1 MKITYT
7 FADGTTSIVEVSE
20 DIGNVIIDF
29 DRIERNYALQHRRHD
44 CSLEAYDVDGNYI
57 PSDEDIERDF
67 IQNQERELLYKA
79 IRSLLPEQQDLIIRV
94 YFNKEKMCDI
104 ATECGV
110 SKAAV
115 TQRVNRA
122 LAQLKKII
130 ENFS

>member
-20 DIGNVIIDF
+20 EIGNVIIDL
-29 DRIERNYALQHRRHD
+29 DRLESNSDRKHRYND
-44 CSLEAYDVDGNYI
+44 CSLDAYDVDGNYV
-57 PSDEDIERDF
+57 PSDEDIVGDF
-67 IQNQERELLYKA
+67 LKKEERELLYKA
-79 IRSLLPEQQDLIIRV
+79 IRSLLPEQQDLIFRI
-94 YFNKEKMCDI
+94 YFNNEKMCDI

-110 SKAAV
+110 SKAAISR
-115 TQRVNRA
+115 RVDRA